1 METINKIKRQ
11 PIEWKKMFVNHICD
25 KALLFKIYKIMQLD
39 RKKISLKMVRGPE

>member
-1 METINKIKRQ
+1 MEENVCKSYI
-11 PIEWKKMFVNHICD
+11 D